1 MAHMRRREFITLLGG
16 MAATW
21 PIAANAETK
30 PVIGFLS
37 SRTAADSAHLVS
49 AFRQGVAAAGSIE
62 AKDAEIVFRWADGQ
76 FERLPALAKDLVARP
91 VAVLVAAGGELAAVS
106 AKAASSTIPIV
117 FIIGGDPVKTG
128 LVASINRP
136 GGNVTGVNLLTS
148 NVETKRLELLR
159 ALLPTATLIAVLV
172 NPDSPTART
181 KLQELETAAHGVNQ
195 PLLFLNV
202 RKDQD
207 LDQAFTTLVERKAGG
222 VLVTADP
229 FFNTQ
234 RDRLVVLAARH
245 AIPAIFDSRE
255 YAVGGGLMSYGANYT
270 DTYRSA
276 GIYAGRILG
285 GAKPGELPVVQAS
298 RFELVVNLRTAK
310 TLGFE
315 LPPTV
320 LALADEVIE

>member
-1 MAHMRRREFITLLGG
+1 MAIHIRRREFIVVLGG
-16 MAATW
+16 AVAW
-21 PIAANAETK
+21 PLAANAQTK

-49 AFRQGVAAAGSIE
+49 GFRQGVDSAGSIE
-62 AKDAEIVFRWADGQ
+62 AKDAEIIFRWADGQ
-76 FERLPALAKDLVARP
+76 FDRLPALAKDLVDRR
-91 VAVLVAAGGELAAVS
+91 VAVLVAAGGELAALS
-106 AKAASSTIPIV
+106 AKGASSTIPIV

-148 NVETKRLELLR
+148 NIETKRLELLR
-159 ALLPTATLIAVLV
+159 TLLPKGVLIAAIV
-172 NPDSPTART
+172 NPNSPTARM
-181 KLQELETAAHGVNQ
+181 KVQELETAARGVNQ
-195 PLLFLNV
+195 PLLVFNLG
-202 RKDQD
+202 KDAD
-207 LDQAFTTLVERKAGG
+207 LDQAFTTLIERKAGG

-229 FFNTQ
+229 LFNTQ

-255 YAVGGGLMSYGANYT
+255 YVVGGGLMSYGTNYS

-285 GAKPGELPVVQAS
+285 GAKPGDLPVVQAS

-310 TLGFE
+310 TLGFKV
-315 LPPTV
+315 PPTL

>member
-1 MAHMRRREFITLLGG
+1 MMKRREFITLLGG
-16 MAATW
+16 AAVAW
-21 PIAANAETK
+21 PLAANAQTK
-30 PVIGFLS
+30 PIVGFLS

-62 AKDAEIVFRWADGQ
+62 AKDSEIVFRWADGQ
-76 FERLPALAKDLVARP
+76 FERLPALAKDLLSRP
-91 VAVLVAAGGELAAVS
+91 VAVLVAAGDVVALS

-136 GGNVTGVNLLTS
+136 GGNITGVNLLTS

-159 ALLPTATLIAVLV
+159 ALLPAGTPIAVLV
-172 NPDSPTART
+172 NPNSPTAPM
-181 KLQELETAAHGVNQ
+181 KVQELEMAARGVNQ
-195 PLLFLNV
+195 PLLILNV
-202 RKDQD
+202 SKDED

-234 RDRLVVLAARH
+234 RDRLVVLASRH

>member
-1 MAHMRRREFITLLGG
+1 MFDLRRRQFITLLGS
-16 MAATW
+16 AAAAW
-21 PIAANAETK
+21 PLAANAQTK
-30 PVIGFLS
+30 PTIGFLS
-37 SRTAADSAHLVS
+37 SRTAADSAHLV
-49 AFRQGVAAAGSIE
+49 AGFRQGVAASGSIE
-62 AKDAEIVFRWADGQ
+62 AKDAEIVFRWANGQ
-76 FERLPALAKDLVARP
+76 FERLPSLAKELVARR
-91 VAVLVAAGGELAAVS
+91 VAVMVAAGGDLTALS
-106 AKAASSTIPIV
+106 AKAASTTIPIV
-117 FIIGGDPVKTG
+117 FVIGGDPVKTG

-136 GGNVTGVNLLTS
+136 GGNITGVNLLTS
-148 NVETKRLELLR
+148 GVETKRLELLR
-159 ALLPTATLIAVLV
+159 ALLPTGTLIAVLG
-172 NPDSPTART
+172 NPASPTAGT
-181 KLQELETAAHGVNQ
+181 KLPELETAARRVNQ
-195 PLLFLNV
+195 PLLILNV
-202 RKDQD
+202 STEEN
-207 LDQAFTTLVERKAGG
+207 LDQAFATLIERKAGG

-270 DTYRSA
+270 DTYRLA

-285 GAKPGELPVVQAS
+285 GAKPAELPVVQAS
-298 RFELVVNLRTAK
+298 RFELVINLRTAK

>member
-1 MAHMRRREFITLLGG
+1 MSRREFITLLGG
-16 MAATW
+16 AASW
-21 PIAANAETK
+21 PLAANAQTK
-30 PVIGFLS
+30 PVIGFVS

-49 AFRQGVAAAGSIE
+49 AFRQGVDAAGSIE

-76 FERLPALAKDLVARP
+76 FERLPALVKDLVDRR
-91 VAVLVAAGGELAAVS
+91 VAVLVVAGDLAALS
-106 AKAASSTIPIV
+106 AKAASTTIPIV
-117 FIIGGDPVKTG
+117 FVIGSDPVRVG

-136 GGNVTGVNLLTS
+136 GGNVTGVNLLTAD
-148 NVETKRLELLR
+148 VDTKRLELLR
-159 ALLPTATLIAVLV
+159 ALLPTGTLIAALG
-172 NPDSPTART
+172 NPDSPNARV
-181 KLQELETAAHGVNQ
+181 KLQDLETAARRVNQ
-195 PLLFLNV
+195 PLLILNV
-202 RKDQD
+202 SMDAD
-207 LDQAFTTLVERKAGG
+207 LDQAFTTLIERKAGV

-229 FFNTQ
+229 LFNTQ

-255 YAVGGGLMSYGANYT
+255 YVAGGGLMSYGANYS

-298 RFELVVNLRTAK
+298 KFELVVNLRTAK
-310 TLGFE
+310 TLGFT
-315 LPPTV
+315 LPPMV